1 MSEITLHTG
10 FMGSRDYI
18 RVEWFDENNVRRRLP
33 IEIVIEDQDKPRT
46 LTVLVDGRV
55 AKCVTSH
62 DIAHVI
68 DNDRSLHV
76 VS

>member
-10 FMGSRDYI
+10 FMGSRDI
-18 RVEWFDENNVRRRLP
+18 VIVEWFDENNVRRRLP
-33 IEIVIEDQDKPRT
+33 IHVVIEPYDKPRT

-62 DIAHVI
+62 DMAHII
-68 DNDRSLHV
+68 DDS
-76 VS
+76 S